1 MELICYIVAWL
12 LPTKMYV
19 LILAY
24 DFFPPSQLQLMFYNT
39 DYGSFENAA
48 PLQDGLAAISVLLE
62 VRWSMVD

>member
-1 MELICYIVAWL
+1 MELICYIVAQL
-12 LPTKMYV
+12 LPTKIYV

-24 DFFPPSQLQLMFYNT
+24 DFFPSQLQLMFYNT